1 MASGTENRSLSTT
14 VAHNDRSGSLAGE
27 IRVVPVR
34 GRRMTSQFLDM
45 PRRVYA
51 DDPRWVPPLTS
62 SARKFM
68 SPHKNPYFAEATI
81 DHFLALDDHDVPV
94 GRISASID
102 HGYVLRYGP
111 VGFFGWFECI
121 DDDRVA
127 GPLLDRAERWSA
139 ERGMR
144 RIAGPYSYCST
155 QEFGLLTGGFDTTPA
170 AFQAHNPPYYQQLL
184 HRAGYDYSY
193 RTDVYEWSAAT
204 SDPGTL
210 EGVIAR
216 GERAKDRY
224 GLTIRHLDPA
234 NWDAEM
240 DRIYELFVASFAE
253 NHDVVPISR
262 PVFDSQAKELKQFF
276 DPQLIFFVERGGV
289 PVGFGLLIADAN
301 EVLAVA
307 DGRLTPGFLL
317 RFKALRSAVTGT
329 IVLMIGARPEAVG
342 LGIGRVLAGAIAEIA
357 LGRVGNYRSVH
368 STWIHQQNWQ
378 SRSMVAATGAIPRRT
393 YAVLEKELTS

>member
-1 MASGTENRSLSTT
+1 
-14 VAHNDRSGSLAGE
+14 
-27 IRVVPVR
+27 
-34 GRRMTSQFLDM
+34 
-45 PRRVYA
+45 
-51 DDPRWVPPLTS
+51 
-62 SARKFM
+62 
-68 SPHKNPYFAEATI
+68 
-81 DHFLALDDHDVPV
+81 
-94 GRISASID
+94 
-102 HGYVLRYGP
+102 
-111 VGFFGWFECI
+111 
-121 DDDRVA
+121 
-127 GPLLDRAERWSA
+127 
-139 ERGMR
+139 
-144 RIAGPYSYCST
+144 
-155 QEFGLLTGGFDTTPA
+155 
-170 AFQAHNPPYYQQLL
+170 
-184 HRAGYDYSY
+184 
-193 RTDVYEWSAAT
+193 
-204 SDPGTL
+204 
-210 EGVIAR
+210 
-216 GERAKDRY
+216 
-224 GLTIRHLDPA
+224 
-234 NWDAEM
+234 M

-378 SRSMVAATGAIPRRT
+378 SRSLVAATGAIPRRT